1 MNNSYIL
8 KKFCS
13 LFFILTL
20 CSFINCYLT
29 FKFINIHI
37 LPLILISLSIYLLIF
52 KRTSLKEQFSI
63 VKPTLYLNKLI
74 LISTVLYIIFIIV
87 LFFTLAAILF
97 PSNPYD
103 NLNWIAFFT
112 NSLYLITGAFQ
123 EEIVFRL
130 YAFYELRKF
139 SLKKQIIISSFIFSI
154 VHLISPILYCNLF
167 NFKSLLILLFT
178 FSTGIFLAVIYT
190 KNKNL
195 IQVSLIHLF
204 INISTSLI
212 PIFFIDVLAINLFQS
227 IISFI
232 FLLSSFLIFKSIKS
246 IS

>member
-1 MNNSYIL
+1 M
-8 KKFCS
+8 
-13 LFFILTL
+13 
-20 CSFINCYLT
+20 
-29 FKFINIHI
+29 
-37 LPLILISLSIYLLIF
+37 
-52 KRTSLKEQFSI
+52 
-63 VKPTLYLNKLI
+63 
-74 LISTVLYIIFIIV
+74 
-87 LFFTLAAILF
+87 
-97 PSNPYD
+97 
-103 NLNWIAFFT
+103 
-112 NSLYLITGAFQ
+112 
-123 EEIVFRL
+123 VFRL